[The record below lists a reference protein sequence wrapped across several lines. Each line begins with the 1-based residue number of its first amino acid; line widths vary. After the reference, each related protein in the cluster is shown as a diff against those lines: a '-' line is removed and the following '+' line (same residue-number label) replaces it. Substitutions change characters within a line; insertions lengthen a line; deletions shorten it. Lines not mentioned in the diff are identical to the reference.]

1 MGYVLGEDRTQSVLF
16 PECLDDYVLLEN
28 PIRFVDAFVE
38 RLELSELGFQK
49 AEPKELGRPAYHPGL
64 LLRLYIYGYLN
75 NIRSSRKLERET
87 HRNVELMWLM
97 GKLTPDHKTIADFRK
112 DNLAA
117 IKNVW
122 REFSKL
128 CKEMKLFGGELVA
141 VDGSKFRASN
151 SRERNYTKQKLENLI
166 SRIDRRIEEYLA
178 ELEEGDRREAETKD
192 PTAQELKEKIEALK
206 NRKQTHQQRQEKLNE
221 SGETQISLTDED
233 SRMMKTRE
241 GSNVCYNVQMAVDS
255 KHKLI
260 AAFEV
265 TNAVNDFQQ
274 LASIA
279 KQAKQELGVE
289 KLEAVADRGYYDCGE
304 VKECEED
311 GITVY
316 MEKRPLN
323 ENNGLFTKDDF
334 RYNAEKDVYVCPAG
348 KELGYKREVKEKG
361 RQVKHYETSACLNCL
376 KKSSCT
382 RGKKRTIKRLAD
394 EEVVER
400 MMARVRAGPD
410 KLKLRKQLVEHPFGT
425 IKRSMGQGYFLM
437 RGKLKVGT
445 EIGLT
450 SMAYNMKR
458 VINIVGVTK
467 MLEALM

>member
-1 MGYVLGEDRTQSVLF
+1 MGYVLGEERSQVVLF
-16 PECLDDYVLLEN
+16 PECLDDYILPEN
-28 PIRFVDAFVE
+28 ATRFVDAFVE
-38 RLELSELGFQK
+38 RLDFGELGFQK
-49 AEPKELGRPAYHPGL
+49 AESKDMGRPPYHPGV

-97 GKLTPDHKTIADFRK
+97 GKLTPDHKTIANFRK
-112 DNLAA
+112 DNLEP
-117 IKNVW
+117 IKQVW

-128 CKEMKLFGGELVA
+128 CKQMNLFGGELVA

-151 SRERNYTKQKLENLI
+151 SRERTFTKQKLEKLI
-166 SRIDRRIEEYLA
+166 TRIDRRIDEYLA
-178 ELEEGDRREAETKD
+178 QLEEGDQSEAEIKA

-206 NRKQTHQQRQEKLNE
+206 NRRQTHQQRQEKLNK

-233 SRMMKTRE
+233 SRLMKTRE

-260 AAFEV
+260 VAFEA
-265 TNAVNDFQQ
+265 TNAENDFQQ

-279 KQAKQELGVE
+279 KQAKEELGVE
-289 KLEAVADRGYYDCGE
+289 KLEAVADMGYYDCGE
-304 VKECEED
+304 VKECEDD

-316 MEKRPLN
+316 MEKPPLN
-323 ENNGLFTKDDF
+323 QKTSLFAKHHF

-348 KELGYKREVKEKG
+348 EELGYKREVKEKE
-361 RQVKHYETSACLNCL
+361 RQVRHYETSACRNCL

-382 RGKKRTIKRLAD
+382 KGKKRTIKRLTD

-400 MMARVRAGPD
+400 MAARVRAGPD
-410 KLKLRKQLVEHPFGT
+410 KLRLRKQLVEHPFGT
-425 IKRSMGQGYFLM
+425 IKRSMDQGYFLM
-437 RGKLKVGT
+437 RGKVKVGT

-458 VINIVGVTK
+458 VINIVGVK
-467 MLEALM
+467 KLLEALG

>member
-1 MGYVLGEDRTQSVLF
+1 MGYVLGEDRSQSVLF
-16 PECLDDYVLLEN
+16 PECLDDYILPDN
-28 PIRFVDAFVE
+28 PIRFIDAFVE
-38 RLELSELGFQK
+38 RLELGELGFQK
-49 AEPKELGRPAYHPGL
+49 AEPKDLGRPAYHPGL

-97 GKLTPDHKTIADFRK
+97 GRLTPDHKTIADFRK
-112 DNLAA
+112 DNLEP
-117 IKNVW
+117 IKKVW

-128 CKEMKLFGGELVA
+128 CKQMNLFGGELVA
-141 VDGSKFRASN
+141 VDGSKFKASN
-151 SRERNYTKQKLENLI
+151 SRERNFTKQKLENLI
-166 SRIDRRIEEYLA
+166 SRIDRRIEEYLGQ
-178 ELEEGDRREAETKD
+178 LEEGDQSESEIKA
-192 PTAQELKEKIEALK
+192 PTAQELKEKIEALE
-206 NRKQTHQQRQEKLNE
+206 NRKQTHQQRQEKLNK

-233 SRMMKTRE
+233 SRLMKTRE
-241 GSNVCYNVQMAVDS
+241 GTNVCYNVQMAVDS

-260 AAFEV
+260 VAYEA

-279 KQAKQELGVE
+279 KQAKQELEVE
-289 KLEAVADRGYYDCGE
+289 KLEAVADMGYHDCGE

-316 MEKRPLN
+316 MEKRPPKQN
-323 ENNGLFTKDDF
+323 SGLFTKDDF

-348 KELGYKREVKEKG
+348 EELGYKREVKEKE
-361 RQVKHYETSACLNCL
+361 RQVRHYETSACRNCQ

-382 RGKKRTIKRLAD
+382 KGKKRTIKRLAD
-394 EEVVER
+394 EQVVER

-410 KLKLRKQLVEHPFGT
+410 KLRLRKQLAEHPFGT
-425 IKRSMGQGYFLM
+425 IKRSMDQGYFLM